1 MSVLTRWFVV
11 AAVIV
16 ALGAIPLPYYLVAPG
31 TAVDL
36 THTVTVARHQPPTD
50 RYYLTD
56 VTLQRAS
63 PIRLALLLLPG
74 VKLQPALAIAPSG
87 TRDLDTVSTMQMETS
102 QEAAAV
108 VAERAAGYHVP
119 IPAERTTVLSVDPAS
134 RAIGVLRSGDVI
146 TAVDGVPIRTSA
158 ELRTRVGAHK
168 VGDELRIDYE
178 RLAERREAF
187 IPVVAFERQPR
198 LGIRTQMVPQPATLA
213 VPVTYGIGEIG
224 GPSGGLM
231 FALEIYRTLRPG
243 APAPERKI
251 AGTGTIA
258 FDGTVGPIE
267 GTRQKLIAAKRG
279 GASVFLVPRENYA
292 ESKDEKVVRVVPVDT
307 FADALRALP
316 G

>member
-1 MSVLTRWFVV
+1 VSVLTRWFVV
-11 AAVIV
+11 AAAIV

-36 THTVTVARHQPPTD
+36 THTVSVLHHRPPTD

-63 PIRLALLLLPG
+63 PIRLVLLLLPG

-87 TRDLDTVSTMQMETS
+87 MRDLDTVSTMQMETS

-119 IPAERTTVLSVDPAS
+119 IPAERTTVVSVDPAS
-134 RAIGVLRSGDVI
+134 RAIGVLKSGDVI
-146 TAVDGVPIRTSA
+146 TAVDGAPIRTSA

-178 RLAERREAF
+178 RLSQRREAF
-187 IPVVAFERQPR
+187 IPLVAFDRQPR

-243 APAPERKI
+243 APSPERKI

-267 GTRQKLIAAKRG
+267 GTRQKLIAAKRA

-292 ESKDEKVVRVVPVDT
+292 EIKDEKVVRVVPVDT

>member
-1 MSVLTRWFVV
+1 VSVLTRWFVV
-11 AAVIV
+11 AAAIV

-36 THTVTVARHQPPTD
+36 THTVSVLHHRPPTD

-63 PIRLALLLLPG
+63 PIRLVLLLLPG

-87 TRDLDTVSTMQMETS
+87 MRDLDTVSTMQMETS

-119 IPAERTTVLSVDPAS
+119 IPAERTTVVSVDPAS
-134 RAIGVLRSGDVI
+134 RAIGVLKSGDVI
-146 TAVDGVPIRTSA
+146 TAVDGAPIRTSA

-178 RLAERREAF
+178 RLAQRREAF
-187 IPVVAFERQPR
+187 IPLVAFDRQPR

-213 VPVTYGIGEIG
+213 VPVTYGMGEIG

-243 APAPERKI
+243 APSPERKI

-267 GTRQKLIAAKRG
+267 GTRQKLIAAKRA

-292 ESKDEKVVRVVPVDT
+292 EIKDEKVVRVVPVDT

>member
-1 MSVLTRWFVV
+1 VSVLTRWFVV
-11 AAVIV
+11 AAAIV

-36 THTVTVARHQPPTD
+36 THTVSVLHHRPPTD

-63 PIRLALLLLPG
+63 PIRLVLLLLPG

-87 TRDLDTVSTMQMETS
+87 MRDLDTVSTMQMETS

-119 IPAERTTVLSVDPAS
+119 IPAERTTVVSVDPAS
-134 RAIGVLRSGDVI
+134 RAIGVLKSGDVI
-146 TAVDGVPIRTSA
+146 TAVDGAPIRTSA

-178 RLAERREAF
+178 RLSQRREAF
-187 IPVVAFERQPR
+187 IPLVAFDRQPR

-243 APAPERKI
+243 APSPERKI

-267 GTRQKLIAAKRG
+267 GTRQKLIAAKRA

-292 ESKDEKVVRVVPVDT
+292 EIKDEKVLRVVPVDT

>member
-1 MSVLTRWFVV
+1 MSPLTRWFVV

-16 ALGAIPLPYYLVAPG
+16 VLGAIPLPYYLVAPG

-36 THTVTVARHQPPTD
+36 THTVSVAHHHPPTD
-50 RYYLTD
+50 RFYLTD

-74 VKLQPALAIAPSG
+74 VKLQKVAAIAPSG
-87 TRDLDTVSTMQMETS
+87 ARDLDTVSTIQMETS

-108 VAERAAGYHVP
+108 VAERAAGYRVP

-134 RAIGVLRSGDVI
+134 RAIGVLKSGDVI
-146 TAVDGVPIRTSA
+146 TAIDGTPIRTSA

-168 VGDELRIDYE
+168 VGDELRVDYD
-178 RLAERREAF
+178 RLAQSREAF
-187 IPVVAFERQPR
+187 IPVVAFEGQPR
-198 LGIRTQMVPQPATLA
+198 LGIRTQMVPRPATLA
-213 VPVTYGIGEIG
+213 IPVTYGIGEIG

-231 FALEIYRTLRPG
+231 FALEIYRALHPA
-243 APAPERKI
+243 APSPERKI

-258 FDGTVGPIE
+258 FDGTVGPID
-267 GTRQKLIAAKRG
+267 GTRQKLIAAKRA

-292 ESKDEKVVRVVPVDT
+292 EIKDEKDVRVVPVDT
-307 FADALRALP
+307 FADALKALP

>member
-1 MSVLTRWFVV
+1 VSVLTRWFVV
-11 AAVIV
+11 AAAIV

-36 THTVTVARHQPPTD
+36 THTVSVLHHRPPTD

-63 PIRLALLLLPG
+63 PIRLVLLLLPG

-87 TRDLDTVSTMQMETS
+87 MRDLDTVSTMQMETS

-119 IPAERTTVLSVDPAS
+119 IPAERTTVVSVDPAS
-134 RAIGVLRSGDVI
+134 RAIGVLKSGDVI
-146 TAVDGVPIRTSA
+146 TAVDGAPIRTSA

-178 RLAERREAF
+178 RLAQRREAF
-187 IPVVAFERQPR
+187 IPLVAFDRQPR

-243 APAPERKI
+243 APSPERKI

-267 GTRQKLIAAKRG
+267 GTRQKLIAAKRA

-292 ESKDEKVVRVVPVDT
+292 EIKDEKVVRVVPVDT

>member
-1 MSVLTRWFVV
+1 M
-11 AAVIV
+11 
-16 ALGAIPLPYYLVAPG
+16 
-31 TAVDL
+31 
-36 THTVTVARHQPPTD
+36 
-50 RYYLTD
+50 
-56 VTLQRAS
+56 
-63 PIRLALLLLPG
+63 
-74 VKLQPALAIAPSG
+74 
-87 TRDLDTVSTMQMETS
+87 
-102 QEAAAV
+102 
-108 VAERAAGYHVP
+108 
-119 IPAERTTVLSVDPAS
+119 
-134 RAIGVLRSGDVI
+134 
-146 TAVDGVPIRTSA
+146 PIRTSV
-158 ELRTRVGAHK
+158 ELRTRVGAHR

-243 APAPERKI
+243 APSPERKI

-267 GTRQKLIAAKRG
+267 GTRQKLIAAKRA

-292 ESKDEKVVRVVPVDT
+292 EIKDEKGVRVVPVDT